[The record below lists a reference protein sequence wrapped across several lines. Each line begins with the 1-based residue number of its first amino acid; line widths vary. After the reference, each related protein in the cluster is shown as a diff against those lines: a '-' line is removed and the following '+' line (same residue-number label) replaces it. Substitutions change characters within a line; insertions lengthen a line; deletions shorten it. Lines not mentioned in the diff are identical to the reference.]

1 MESIIFTKYMPL
13 IKNFLW
19 QIQAGCEQ
27 CKIRIVGIVLVD
39 PISISIFHGYQ
50 VQASPAVH

>member
-19 QIQAGCEQ
+19 QIQAGCGQ
-27 CKIRIVGIVLVD
+27 CKIRIVGSVLVD